1 MNFLVAAH
9 TDVGIRKKTNQDS
22 VLIKVADTDYGK
34 ACLSV
39 VCDGMGG
46 LRKGELASAALIRFF
61 SDWFI
66 NEFPELLYEGLDA
79 KKLRKSW
86 ERLVSICARDL
97 ERYSAEH
104 QVKMGTTLAALL
116 IVNGSY
122 YIMNIGDSRV
132 YEVTNTIWQM
142 TKDQTFIQREMDMGR
157 MTPEEARK
165 DPRRN
170 VLLQCVGA
178 SDFIEPEF
186 LTGAVNSNALYLL
199 CCDGFRHVIT
209 PQEMQEKL
217 NPRIMTNEETM
228 RQSLVYLTE
237 LNKFRREDDNISA
250 AAIRISE

>member
-1 MNFLVAAH
+1 MDFLIAAH

-22 VLIKVADTDYGK
+22 VLIKVADTDCGK
-34 ACLSV
+34 VCLSV

-46 LRKGELASAALIRFF
+46 LRKGELASATLIRFF
-61 SDWFI
+61 SDWFT
-66 NEFPELLYEGLDA
+66 NEFPELLYGGLQA
-79 KKLRKSW
+79 KDLRRSW

-97 ERYSAEH
+97 ERYSEDH

-116 IVNGSY
+116 IVGNSY

-132 YEVTNTIWQM
+132 YEITGQAWQM

-157 MTPEEARK
+157 MTPEEARR

-178 SDFIEPEF
+178 SDFIDPEF
-186 LTGAVNSNALYLL
+186 LTGSIDPNALYLL

-209 PQEMQEKL
+209 PGEICEQL
-217 NPRIMTNEETM
+217 NPRKMTKEETM
-228 RQSLVYLTE
+228 RQALVYLTE
-237 LNKFRREDDNISA
+237 MNKFRREDDNISA
-250 AAIRISE
+250 AAIRICP

>member
-1 MNFLVAAH
+1 MDFLIAAH

-34 ACLSV
+34 VCLSV

-46 LRKGELASAALIRFF
+46 LRKGELASATLIRFF
-61 SDWFI
+61 SDWFT
-66 NEFPELLYEGLDA
+66 NELPELLYNGLDGME
-79 KKLRKSW
+79 LRKNW

-97 ERYSAEH
+97 ERYSAEN

-116 IVNGSY
+116 IARGRY

-132 YEVTNTIWQM
+132 YEITNTTWQM

-157 MTPEEARK
+157 MTPEEARR

-186 LTGAVNSNALYLL
+186 LTGAVNTDALYLL

-209 PQEMQEKL
+209 PQEIQERL
-217 NPRIMTNEETM
+217 DPRRMTNEEIM
-228 RQSLVYLTE
+228 RQELVYLTE

-250 AAIRISE
+250 ATIRICP